1 MNKLTAA
8 LAIAAMMSTVHSPA
22 FATDR
27 GHIVKPI
34 SSPSMFRSGPQ
45 RVGKLGKVAIGLAV
59 GAGIA
64 SALIAS
70 RSEAATHN
78 QAYTPVSGGMCRVWR
93 ADCRNGFEG
102 ACRPYVRI
110 C

>member
-1 MNKLTAA
+1 MNKFVAA
-8 LAIAAMMSTVHSPA
+8 LAVAAIVSTAHSPA

-27 GHIVKPI
+27 GHIVKPVA
-34 SSPSMFRSGPQ
+34 SSMVRSGPQ
-45 RVGKLGKVAIGLAV
+45 RIGKFGKIAIGLAV

-70 RSEAATHN
+70 RSEAATPYRSY
-78 QAYTPVSGGMCRVWR
+78 QPEDGGMCRVWR
-93 ADCRNGFEG
+93 ADCRKGFEG
-102 ACRPYVRI
+102 ACRKYERT